1 MINIVNTW
9 YKRTPLFTGCI
20 SITKRQTIV
29 MKNVFKFLLSIQL
42 KHSKLV
48 RQVNGFTLIEL
59 LVALLLAF
67 LVLTPLLAF
76 MVNILSTDQK
86 EQAKANS
93 EQEIQTAADYIAN
106 DLQQAVYIYD
116 GTALANNS
124 NSVPAS
130 SGIKDQIPPVK
141 KAGFCDASDT
151 NVTCQPIL
159 VFWKRKF
166 LQDGVTLSSSTTPD
180 TKDDTFVY
188 SLVAYYLI
196 KDNNTTWSKAA
207 RIARFEISDGILAS
221 GGVSCGTD
229 YPNDKYSDA
238 DHCPKPGFQRFNLNL
253 PGAAGIKNQMNSW
266 KTASSAYD
274 ATKTP
279 VVVLVDFID
288 QTSIA
293 TSPISPTCPTS
304 PTGISLSKGSFMGFY
319 ACVDTL
325 NTTAQV
331 FLRGNAL
338 ARLQNSNFD
347 YSSNNKTYFPTA
359 SVRVQGRGYLFTR

>member
-1 MINIVNTW
+1 
-9 YKRTPLFTGCI
+9 
-20 SITKRQTIV
+20 
-29 MKNVFKFLLSIQL
+29 MKNVFRFILSIQL
-42 KHSKLV
+42 KHSKFV
-48 RQVNGFTLIEL
+48 QQVHGFTLIEL

-67 LVLTPLLAF
+67 LVITPLLGF

-93 EQEIQTAADYIAN
+93 EQEIQTAVNYIAN

-116 GTALANNS
+116 QTALTTNS
-124 NSVPAS
+124 NTVPAS
-130 SGIKDQIPPVK
+130 SGIQDQIPPVK
-141 KAGFCDASDT
+141 KAGVCDSSDT
-151 NVTCQPIL
+151 TVTCKPIL

-166 LQDGVTLSSSTTPD
+166 LQDGVILSSSTTTD

-196 KDNNTTWSKAA
+196 KDSNTTWSKAA
-207 RIARFEISDGILAS
+207 RIARFEISDGVLAP

-229 YPNDKYSDA
+229 YPNDKYINLTN
-238 DHCPKPGFQRFNLNL
+238 CPDKGFQRFNLNL

-266 KTASSAYD
+266 KTASSAY
-274 ATKTP
+274 TQQP
-279 VVVLVDFID
+279 LVLIDFID
-288 QTSIA
+288 QTSIGS
-293 TSPISPTCPTS
+293 TTLTCPTGTTLNS
-304 PTGISLSKGSFMGFY
+304 GSFMGFY
-319 ACVDTL
+319 TCVDVA

-347 YSSNNKTYFPTA
+347 YSSNNQTYFPTA
-359 SVRVQGRGYLFTR
+359 SVRVQGRGYLYSK